1 MLNGRT
7 KRNDTVNLQLVQKIA
22 KETKGETL
30 ARLHASADGLSSQRA
45 EQNRAEYGSND
56 IVSKRRDSRLKFL
69 AEAFLTPF
77 TIVLLILATISLF
90 TDYVFASAGEKDLS
104 TVIIMIVMVFISGI
118 TSYIQ
123 NVRTSNAVEDLLGL
137 VSVTTNIRR
146 DGKNQEL
153 PTSEVVVGDVINLSA
168 GDMVPADM
176 RLLTSKDLFCSSSS
190 LNGESNPVEKIAS
203 KFPKI
208 GSDNDYLDYPNI
220 LYEGTTIVSGSGQGV
235 VFATGNQTIFGKLA
249 QDIAKNKIKETAF
262 DTGIKDISKLL
273 IIMTAVIAPLV
284 FAINGLTKGNWIDAL
299 IFAIATAVG
308 LTPEMLPVI
317 VTSNLV
323 KGSVEMSKHGTIV
336 KKMNSIQNFGSA
348 DVLCTD
354 KTGTLTQDRVVLE
367 RHYDL
372 DMTET
377 NRVLELSYLNSYYQT
392 GMKDLID
399 KAVID
404 VAGDELNVD
413 DIQRDYHKID
423 EIPFDFSRRRMSVV
437 VANSDRHHGQHLLVT
452 KGAAEEMLDIST
464 SIEKG
469 GQILPLTNQRKEE
482 ILDNINEM
490 NEDGLRVIL
499 IGYKETDAPVG
510 EFSVADEKEMILVGY
525 LAFLDP
531 PKETAKQALAKLKED
546 GITVKI
552 LTGDNEAVT
561 RAIGLQVGL
570 NVDTV
575 YTGGDLIDKSDEE
588 LAQMVEECNIFVKL
602 SPELKTKII
611 EVLKENGH
619 TVAYMGDGINDA
631 PAMKTADVSISVD
644 TAVDIAKE
652 SADIIL
658 LQKDLNVLEHGVLIG
673 RKIFG
678 NTMKYIKITLSSNFG
693 NILSI
698 LVASSFLPFL
708 PMLPLQLLILDLLY
722 GTSCL
727 SLPFD
732 SMSQEY
738 LEQPRTWSTKKLPKF
753 MFYFGPTSSIF
764 DIITFAILF
773 FVICPHLT
781 GGDYASLSLAQKASF
796 IAIFHTGWFVE
807 SLWTQEM
814 VIHALRD
821 KGLPFVKQR
830 ASWSVMMATFGA
842 GVIGTLLPFSG
853 LRASLDFGKLPI
865 DFIWIVFVLL
875 ILYIMLTMIVKKFYM
890 RKEKFLI

>member
-1 MLNGRT
+1 MLNVRT
-7 KRNDTVNLQLVQKIA
+7 KQNSTVNLRLVQAIA
-22 KETKGETL
+22 KETRGETL
-30 ARLHASADGLSSQRA
+30 ARLHASADGLSSKQA
-45 EQNRAEYGSND
+45 SINREEYGANEIASN
-56 IVSKRRDSRLKFL
+56 RHDSRIRFL
-69 AEAFLTPF
+69 IEAFLNPF
-77 TIVLLILATISLF
+77 TIVLLLLATISLC
-90 TDYVFASAGEKDLS
+90 TDYLFVPSSQKDLS
-104 TVIIMIVMVFISGI
+104 TVIIMLVMVIISGL

-123 NVRTSNAVEDLLGL
+123 NVHTSNAVEALLGL

-146 DGKNQEL
+146 DGENQEL
-153 PTSEVVVGDVINLSA
+153 PTTEVVVGDIINLAA

-176 RLLTSKDLFCSSSS
+176 RLLQSKDLFCSSSS
-190 LNGESNPVEKIAS
+190 LNGESNPVEKVAT
-203 KFPKI
+203 KFPRI
-208 GSDNDYLDYPNI
+208 GRDNDYLDYPNI

-235 VFATGNQTIFGKLA
+235 VFATGNHTIFGKLA
-249 QDIAKNKIKETAF
+249 QDISKNKIKETAF
-262 DTGIKDISKLL
+262 DVGIKDISKLL
-273 IIMTAVIAPLV
+273 LTMTAIIAPLV
-284 FAINGLTKGNWIDAL
+284 FIINGLTKGSWLDAL

-336 KKMNSIQNFGSA
+336 KKMNAIQNFGSA
-348 DVLCTD
+348 DILCTD
-354 KTGTLTQDRVVLE
+354 KTGTLTQDKVVLE

-372 DMTET
+372 EMQE
-377 NRVLELSYLNSYYQT
+377 NKRVLELSYLNSYYQT

-399 KAVID
+399 TAVID
-404 VAGDELNVD
+404 AAGDELD
-413 DIQRDYHKID
+413 ISEIQRDYNKID
-423 EIPFDFSRRRMSVV
+423 EIPFDFSRRRMSVI
-437 VANSDRHHGQHLLVT
+437 VANSDRQHGEHLLVT
-452 KGAAEEMLDIST
+452 KGAAEEMLAIST
-464 SIEKG
+464 HIEKQ
-469 GQILPLTNQRKEE
+469 GQVLPLTDERKHE
-482 ILDNINEM
+482 ILENINDM

-499 IGYKETDAPVG
+499 IGYKKSPAPVG
-510 EFSVADEKEMILVGY
+510 EFSVKDESDMILAGY

-531 PKETAKQALAKLKED
+531 PKESAREALANLKRD

-575 YTGGDLIDKSDEE
+575 YEGSDLIDKSDDE
-588 LAQMVEECNIFVKL
+588 LKEMVEECNIFVKL

-611 EVLKENGH
+611 EILKANGH

-658 LQKDLNVLEHGVLIG
+658 LHKDLNVLEKGVLIG

-698 LVASSFLPFL
+698 LIASSFLPFL

-732 SMSQEY
+732 EMSEAY

-753 MFYFGPTSSIF
+753 MFFFGPTSSVF
-764 DIITFAILF
+764 DILTFAILF
-773 FVICPHLT
+773 FVICPHLV
-781 GGDYASLSLAQKASF
+781 GGDYASLSLAQKAIF
-796 IAIFHTGWFVE
+796 VTIFHTGWFIE

-821 KGLPFVKQR
+821 KALPFIKQR
-830 ASWSVMMATFGA
+830 ATWSVMMATFGA

-853 LRASLDFGKLPI
+853 LKQALDFGKMPI
-865 DFIWIVFVLL
+865 DFIWIVFGLL
-875 ILYIMLTMIVKKFYM
+875 VLYILLTTAVKQIYL